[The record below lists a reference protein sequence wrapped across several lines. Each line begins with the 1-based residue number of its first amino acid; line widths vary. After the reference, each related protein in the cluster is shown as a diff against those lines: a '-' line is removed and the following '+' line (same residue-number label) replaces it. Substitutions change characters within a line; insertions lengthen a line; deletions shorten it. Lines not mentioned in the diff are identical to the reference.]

1 MQFINL
7 YQILSV
13 TRHADAAAI
22 KRSYRELAR
31 QLHPDTSKH
40 PEAKT
45 HFQILNDAYQIL
57 NDPLRRRLYN
67 FQYDRYQT
75 WLKQREEALAA
86 LKIYQAKQAEYE
98 AAQKSAK
105 GKREA
110 NFTAPVPPPPPPPPP
125 PPADIYRT
133 QQTRNRDPKTTAR
146 QRTSSAEPYV
156 SMSQM
161 RQKHFYSYIPTI
173 RTIAIVIWFFVA
185 IQVLDRAST
194 HVMEIEKVQAAEIK
208 GGQWSGVFQR
218 VETSAREFRED
229 IYGNVDLQPGDLLQF
244 EETWLMHRET
254 EFMLIYTADERKMKK
269 MGQLYS
275 NRIYYPYYVINFILM
290 ASAFAG
296 FFLPD
301 SFAELR
307 FKFGL
312 ACIFFTILS
321 IAVNLVF

>member
-1 MQFINL
+1 M
-7 YQILSV
+7 YQILAVS
-13 TRHADAAAI
+13 RHADAETI
-22 KRSYRELAR
+22 KRSYRSLAR

-67 FQYDRYQT
+67 LQYDRYQA
-75 WLKQREEALAA
+75 WLKQREEA
-86 LKIYQAKQAEYE
+86 I
-98 AAQKSAK
+98 AAQKAYAEAQSTSS
-105 GKREA
+105 KRRKDKA
-110 NFTAPVPPPPPPPPP
+110 ATAPPPPPPPPP
-125 PPADIYRT
+125 FGQKQAQSDPRT
-133 QQTRNRDPKTTAR
+133 QAY

-156 SMSQM
+156 SMAQV
-161 RQKHFYSYIPTI
+161 RQKQFFRYIPTV
-173 RTIAIVIWFFVA
+173 RTIAIVIWFFVGLQA
-185 IQVLDRAST
+185 LDLLFT
-194 HVMEIEKVQAAEIK
+194 EVMEIEKVQAAEIK
-208 GGQWSGVFQR
+208 GGHWTGVFQR

-229 IYGNVDLQPGDLLQF
+229 VYGYVDLEPGDLLQF

-254 EFMLIYTADERKMKK
+254 EFMLIYTAHERKEKR
-269 MGQLYS
+269 MGQLFT
-275 NRIYYPYYVINFILM
+275 NRIFYPFYVINFILL

-301 SFAELR
+301 NFAELR

-312 ACIFFTILS
+312 ACIFFTVLS

>member
-1 MQFINL
+1 M

-13 TRHADAAAI
+13 SRHADAAAI

-31 QLHPDTSKH
+31 QLHPDTSQH

-67 FQYDRYQT
+67 FQYDRHQA

-86 LKIYQAKQAEYE
+86 LKVYQAKQAEYE
-98 AAQKSAK
+98 AALKTAK
-105 GKREA
+105 RKKKA
-110 NFTAPVPPPPPPPPP
+110 AFTAPPPPPPPPP
-125 PPADIYRT
+125 PPADIYRA
-133 QQTRNRDPKTTAR
+133 QRPRDPKTTAR

-156 SMSQM
+156 SMAQM
-161 RQKHFYSYIPTI
+161 RQKHFYRYIPTI
-173 RTIAIVIWFFVA
+173 RTISIIIWLFVA
-185 IQVLDRAST
+185 FQMLDRVST

-229 IYGNVDLQPGDLLQF
+229 IYGHVDLEPGDLLQF

-254 EFMLIYTADERKMKK
+254 EFMLIYTAHERKQKK

-275 NRIYYPYYVINFILM
+275 NRIYYPYYVINFILLI
-290 ASAFAG
+290 SAFAG
-296 FFLPD
+296 FFLPH

-321 IAVNLVF
+321 IVVNLVF